1 MSKGTEG
8 HFDTLPIGRLGLIPL
23 NSSAALGKKVDDY
36 LVSWRKGRGN
46 EFAEKYVAAYEGYE
60 RDSYIIQSQV
70 PRFGSGEAKG
80 IINESV
86 RGDDIYILL
95 DVCNYSLTYSL
106 CGYTNHMSPDDH
118 FQDLKRV
125 IAAIG
130 GKARRIN
137 VIMPFLY
144 ESRQHKRSGRESLD
158 CALALQELVNLGVD
172 NIMTFDAHDKR
183 VQNAIPNGSFENIM
197 PTYQMI
203 KSLVNSVEDLHVD
216 KDHLMVISPDE
227 GALHRCIYFATQLGV
242 NLGMFYKRRD
252 YTRVVNGRNPIVE
265 HQYLGDS
272 VEGKDIIIVDDMIS
286 SGESMLEVCSKLKGL
301 KAGRIFVCTTFGLF
315 CNGLEVFDEA
325 YKNGTFYRVFTTNGV
340 YQTPEL
346 LSRDWYESVDLSKY
360 TAYFLDT
367 LNHDMSVSS
376 LLDCSDKIEKIL
388 IKKGLKEEK

>member
-1 MSKGTEG
+1 MPRKTAENVETIPVG
-8 HFDTLPIGRLGLIPL
+8 PLGIIAMPGCE
-23 NSSAALGKKVDDY
+23 ALRDKIDKY
-36 LVSWRKGRGN
+36 LVKWRAN
-46 EFAEKYVAAYEGYE
+46 QASEHQQNIAFYGYQ
-60 RDSYIIQSQV
+60 RDTYKVNVSL

-80 IINESV
+80 VVNESV
-86 RGDDIYILL
+86 RGFDLYIIT
-95 DVCNYSLTYSL
+95 DVFNYSCTYNMY
-106 CGYTNHMSPDDH
+106 GMEVPMSPDDH
-118 FQDLKRV
+118 YADLKRV
-125 IAAIG
+125 ISAIS
-130 GKARRIN
+130 GKAKRIT
-137 VIMPFLY
+137 ILMPMLY
-144 ESRQHKRSGRESLD
+144 EGRQHKRSSRESLD

>member
-1 MSKGTEG
+1 MPRKTAEKVE
-8 HFDTLPIGRLGLIPL
+8 PIPVGPLGIIAMPGCE
-23 NSSAALGKKVDDY
+23 ALCDKIDKY
-36 LVSWRKGRGN
+36 LVKWRAN
-46 EFAEKYVAAYEGYE
+46 QASEHQQNIAFYGYQ
-60 RDSYIIQSQV
+60 RDTYKVNVSL

-80 IINESV
+80 VVNESV
-86 RGDDIYILL
+86 RGFDLYIIT
-95 DVCNYSLTYSL
+95 DVFNYSCTYNMY
-106 CGYTNHMSPDDH
+106 GMEVPMSPDDH
-118 FQDLKRV
+118 YADLKRV
-125 IAAIG
+125 ISAIS
-130 GKARRIN
+130 GKAKRIT
-137 VIMPFLY
+137 ILMPMLY
-144 ESRQHKRSGRESLD
+144 EGRQHKRSSRESLD

-272 VEGKDIIIVDDMIS
+272 VEGKDIIIVDDMNS

>member
-130 GKARRIN
+130 FCIN
-137 VIMPFLY
+137 LIQMLNKF
-144 ESRQHKRSGRESLD
+144 SL
-158 CALALQELVNLGVD
+158 
-172 NIMTFDAHDKR
+172 
-183 VQNAIPNGSFENIM
+183 
-197 PTYQMI
+197 
-203 KSLVNSVEDLHVD
+203 
-216 KDHLMVISPDE
+216 
-227 GALHRCIYFATQLGV
+227 
-242 NLGMFYKRRD
+242 
-252 YTRVVNGRNPIVE
+252 
-265 HQYLGDS
+265 
-272 VEGKDIIIVDDMIS
+272 
-286 SGESMLEVCSKLKGL
+286 
-301 KAGRIFVCTTFGLF
+301 
-315 CNGLEVFDEA
+315 
-325 YKNGTFYRVFTTNGV
+325 
-340 YQTPEL
+340 
-346 LSRDWYESVDLSKY
+346 
-360 TAYFLDT
+360 
-367 LNHDMSVSS
+367 
-376 LLDCSDKIEKIL
+376 
-388 IKKGLKEEK
+388 

>member
-1 MSKGTEG
+1 MPRKTAENVETIPVG
-8 HFDTLPIGRLGLIPL
+8 PLGIIAMPGCE
-23 NSSAALGKKVDDY
+23 ALCDKIDKY
-36 LVSWRKGRGN
+36 LVKWRAN
-46 EFAEKYVAAYEGYE
+46 QASEHQQNIAFYGYQ
-60 RDSYIIQSQV
+60 RDTYKVNVSL

-80 IINESV
+80 VVNESV
-86 RGDDIYILL
+86 RGFDLYIIT
-95 DVCNYSLTYSL
+95 DVFNYSCTYNMY
-106 CGYTNHMSPDDH
+106 GMEVPMSPDDH
-118 FQDLKRV
+118 YADLKRV
-125 IAAIG
+125 ISAIS
-130 GKARRIN
+130 GKAKRIT
-137 VIMPFLY
+137 ILMPMLY
-144 ESRQHKRSGRESLD
+144 EGRQHKRSSRESLD

-265 HQYLGDS
+265 HQYMGDS

>member
-1 MSKGTEG
+1 MPRKTAENVETIPVG
-8 HFDTLPIGRLGLIPL
+8 PLGIIAMPGCE
-23 NSSAALGKKVDDY
+23 ALCDKIDKY
-36 LVSWRKGRGN
+36 LVKWRAN
-46 EFAEKYVAAYEGYE
+46 QASEHQQNIAFYGYQ
-60 RDSYIIQSQV
+60 RDTYKVNVSL

-80 IINESV
+80 VVNESV
-86 RGDDIYILL
+86 RGFDLYIIT
-95 DVCNYSLTYSL
+95 DVFNYSCTYNMY
-106 CGYTNHMSPDDH
+106 GMEVPMSPDDH
-118 FQDLKRV
+118 YADLKRV
-125 IAAIG
+125 ISAIS
-130 GKARRIN
+130 GKAKRIT
-137 VIMPFLY
+137 ILMPMLY
-144 ESRQHKRSGRESLD
+144 EGRQHKRSSRESLD

-272 VEGKDIIIVDDMIS
+272 VEGKDIIIVDDRNS
-286 SGESMLEVCSKLKGL
+286 SGESLLEVCSKLEGL

>member
-144 ESRQHKRSGRESLD
+144 ESRQHLLACACRSQRSVYIHHLNVLLILILPQAYHKATGLSS
-158 CALALQELVNLGVD
+158 
-172 NIMTFDAHDKR
+172 
-183 VQNAIPNGSFENIM
+183 SF
-197 PTYQMI
+197 P
-203 KSLVNSVEDLHVD
+203 
-216 KDHLMVISPDE
+216 
-227 GALHRCIYFATQLGV
+227 
-242 NLGMFYKRRD
+242 
-252 YTRVVNGRNPIVE
+252 
-265 HQYLGDS
+265 
-272 VEGKDIIIVDDMIS
+272 
-286 SGESMLEVCSKLKGL
+286 
-301 KAGRIFVCTTFGLF
+301 AGRTFPDFPG
-315 CNGLEVFDEA
+315 
-325 YKNGTFYRVFTTNGV
+325 YRTCHRQLLTN
-340 YQTPEL
+340 
-346 LSRDWYESVDLSKY
+346 
-360 TAYFLDT
+360 T
-367 LNHDMSVSS
+367 LQ
-376 LLDCSDKIEKIL
+376 
-388 IKKGLKEEK
+388 

>member
-1 MSKGTEG
+1 MPRKTAENVETIPVG
-8 HFDTLPIGRLGLIPL
+8 PLGIIAMPGCE
-23 NSSAALGKKVDDY
+23 ALCDKIDKY
-36 LVSWRKGRGN
+36 LVKWRAN
-46 EFAEKYVAAYEGYE
+46 QASEHQQNIAFYGYQ
-60 RDSYIIQSQV
+60 RDTYKVNVSL

-80 IINESV
+80 VVNESV
-86 RGDDIYILL
+86 RGFDLYIIT
-95 DVCNYSLTYSL
+95 DVFNYSCTYNMY
-106 CGYTNHMSPDDH
+106 GMEVPMSPDDH
-118 FQDLKRV
+118 YADLKRV
-125 IAAIG
+125 ISAIS
-130 GKARRIN
+130 GKAKRIT
-137 VIMPFLY
+137 ILMPMLY
-144 ESRQHKRSGRESLD
+144 EGRQHKRSSRESLD

-286 SGESMLEVCSKLKGL
+286 SGESMLEVCSKLKRL

-346 LSRDWYESVDLSKY
+346 LSRDWYESVDPSKY

>member
-1 MSKGTEG
+1 MSNSERNLE
-8 HFDTLPIGRLGLIPL
+8 TLPTGSLGIIPL
-23 NSSAALGKKVDDY
+23 QSCQELGEKVDKY
-36 LVSWRKGRGN
+36 LVKWRAN
-46 EFAEKYVAAYEGYE
+46 QASEHQQNIAFYGYQ
-60 RDSYIIQSQV
+60 RDTYKVNVSL

-80 IINESV
+80 VVNESV
-86 RGDDIYILL
+86 RGFDLYIIT
-95 DVCNYSLTYSL
+95 DVFNYSCTYNMY
-106 CGYTNHMSPDDH
+106 GMEVPMSPDDH
-118 FQDLKRV
+118 YADLKRV
-125 IAAIG
+125 ISAIS
-130 GKARRIN
+130 GKAKRIT
-137 VIMPFLY
+137 ILMPMLY
-144 ESRQHKRSGRESLD
+144 EGRQHKRSSRESLD